1 MRLGRVIGRMGSSS
15 RIAGITTVLH
25 KPVVI
30 AQIKCSPTLVTNML
44 RFDLSQ
50 LHAGWVQATVSCNS
64 EELTVRASYTPTDA
78 IRDFVDAV
86 ASLKSVASA
95 HCCWFQEPGE
105 MHWQFLRSK
114 DRVTVEIIRFAGRH
128 GPDGVSV
135 FKAEA
140 QWVEFAE
147 QVFGSMLT
155 ARDSLGVDGYNRE
168 WRHPFPKE
176 ACDKLDKAI
185 HESKSGGLGRRV

>member
-1 MRLGRVIGRMGSSS
+1 
-15 RIAGITTVLH
+15 
-25 KPVVI
+25 
-30 AQIKCSPTLVTNML
+30 ML

-50 LHAGWVQATVSCNS
+50 PHAGWAQATVSDNG
-64 EELTVRASYTPTDA
+64 EKLTVSASYTPIDA

-105 MHWQFLRSK
+105 MHWQFLCST
-114 DRVTVEIIRFAGRH
+114 DRVTVEVIRFDGVLMPGRH

-135 FKAEA
+135 FKAETP
-140 QWVEFAE
+140 WLEFAR
-147 QVFGSMLT
+147 QVLGSMLN
-155 ARDSLGVDGYNRE
+155 ARDSLGGDGYNRE

-176 ACDKLDKAI
+176 ACDKLGRAI
-185 HESKSGGLGRRV
+185 HESE